1 VFLGT
6 PTFAVPSL
14 GALAALDER
23 GEITLAGVVTQPDR
37 AGDRG
42 RVEPSPVKR
51 RAQEL
56 GVTVLQPV
64 LMNADAIEPILA
76 LRPEALV
83 WAAYGSLIPRKLIDA
98 VNGRAVNVH
107 ASLLPRWRG
116 ASPVAHAILAGDRET
131 GVTLMQ
137 GTASLDRG
145 PVIDQARVPL
155 VGTETADELTE
166 ELAQV
171 GAGLLAISLPRYL
184 AGAQAPVPQ
193 DESLATWAPKLTTKD
208 GELHFAEPAEA
219 LERRIRA
226 MTPDPGAWTTFRGQ
240 RLGVLRA
247 SVDGGRG
254 TEHGTLALREGVPYV
269 AAGAGWLRLAEVKP
283 AGKRTMSGA
292 DWARGLRDL
301 GGEARLPS

>member
-6 PTFAVPSL
+6 PDFAVPSL

-23 GEITLAGVVTQPDR
+23 GEVTLAGVVTQPDR

-51 RAQEL
+51 RAFEL
-56 GVTVLQPV
+56 GFTVLQPV
-64 LMNADAIEPILA
+64 LMNRDAIEPILA
-76 LRPEALV
+76 LRPDALV
-83 WAAYGSLIPRKLIDA
+83 WAAYGNLIPRKLIDA
-98 VNGRAVNVH
+98 VNGQAVNVH

-145 PVIDQARVPL
+145 PIVDQARLPL
-155 VGTETADELTE
+155 SGDETAGELTA
-166 ELAQV
+166 ELADV

-184 AGAQAPVPQ
+184 SGALAPVAQ
-193 DESLATWAPKLTTKD
+193 DEKQATWAPKLTTQD
-208 GELHFAEPAEA
+208 AELRFTEPAEA
-219 LERRIRA
+219 LARRVRA
-226 MTPDPGAWTTFRGQ
+226 MNPAPGAWTTFRAQ

-247 SVDGGRG
+247 SVAGGRG
-254 TEHGTLALREGVPYV
+254 VEHGTFELRDGVPHV
-269 AAGAGWLRLAEVKP
+269 AAGAGWLRLDEVKP
-283 AGKRTMSGA
+283 AGKRAMSGS
-292 DWARGLRDL
+292 DWARGLHLD
-301 GGEARLPS
+301 GGTRLPS